1 MEHQGKTEKQ
11 LADSMKAIIW
21 SAVTCFGM
29 LLAYAI
35 CNFIF

>member
-11 LADSMKAIIW
+11 LADSMKLFIW
-21 SAVTCFGM
+21 SATACLGM
-29 LLAYAI
+29 LLGNAI